1 MNRRGF
7 LGSCLAAV
15 FGAGATR
22 GSVRTVSGDA
32 LLGEQTTFSSAGVPL
47 PSVEDLRRLSQA
59 EGWSLADADL
69 AVFRET
75 MSRLLAGY
83 PALESTPEPALPPRY
98 PRTGTTHPTPKDNPL
113 NAWAVKTSIKGASRG
128 LLSGRTVAVKDNV
141 CVAGVPM
148 MNGSRLLDGFVPATD
163 ASIVTRLLDAGAEI
177 VGKANCEAFC
187 FSAGSHT
194 SDPAPVL
201 NPHDPTRSAG
211 GSSSGSAALVA
222 SRACDMAIGGDQ
234 GGSIRIPAA
243 LCGIVGLKPTWGL
256 VPYTGIVPIELTID
270 HTGPM
275 ARTTRDCALLLDVIA
290 GPDGLDP
297 RQSAALQPQRYSEL
311 LEQGAKGLRFGV
323 MKEGFELPNA
333 DPEVNGLVRVSVQR
347 FTGLGANVRDVSV
360 PLHPFGRAVWVA
372 IAAEGGLDVVAN
384 AMGTNWKGHY
394 TTELVE
400 FYTRR
405 WQERANDVPDTVK
418 LVVLAGRWVRQRT
431 GGRYYAKAQNQARAL
446 RAAYDAALHDVDL
459 LVMPTVGSVA
469 PKLPLPGSGLASY
482 LAEAFG
488 PPLNTQ
494 QFDVTGHPAISVP
507 CGKIGRMPG
516 GMMLVGRHGEDATVL
531 RAAHAFEQLGTA

>member
-22 GSVRTVSGDA
+22 GSGRTVSGDA

-98 PRTGTTHPTPKDNPL
+98 PRTGTTRPTPKDNPL

-148 MNGSRLLDGFVPATD
+148 MNGSCLLDGFVPATD
-163 ASIVTRLLDAGAEI
+163 ASIITRLLDAGAEI
-177 VGKANCEAFC
+177 VGKAICEAFC
-187 FSAGSHT
+187 FSAGS
-194 SDPAPVL
+194 
-201 NPHDPTRSAG
+201 
-211 GSSSGSAALVA
+211 
-222 SRACDMAIGGDQ
+222 
-234 GGSIRIPAA
+234 
-243 LCGIVGLKPTWGL
+243 
-256 VPYTGIVPIELTID
+256 
-270 HTGPM
+270 
-275 ARTTRDCALLLDVIA
+275 
-290 GPDGLDP
+290 
-297 RQSAALQPQRYSEL
+297 
-311 LEQGAKGLRFGV
+311 
-323 MKEGFELPNA
+323 
-333 DPEVNGLVRVSVQR
+333 
-347 FTGLGANVRDVSV
+347 
-360 PLHPFGRAVWVA
+360 
-372 IAAEGGLDVVAN
+372 
-384 AMGTNWKGHY
+384 
-394 TTELVE
+394 
-400 FYTRR
+400 
-405 WQERANDVPDTVK
+405 
-418 LVVLAGRWVRQRT
+418 
-431 GGRYYAKAQNQARAL
+431 
-446 RAAYDAALHDVDL
+446 
-459 LVMPTVGSVA
+459 
-469 PKLPLPGSGLASY
+469 
-482 LAEAFG
+482 
-488 PPLNTQ
+488 TQ

-516 GMMLVGRHGEDATVL
+516 GMMLVGRHGEDTTVL